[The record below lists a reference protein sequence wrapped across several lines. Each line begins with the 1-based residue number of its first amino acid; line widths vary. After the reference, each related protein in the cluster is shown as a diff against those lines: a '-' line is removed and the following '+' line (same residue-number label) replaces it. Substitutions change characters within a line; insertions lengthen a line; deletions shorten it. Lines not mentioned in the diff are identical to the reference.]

1 MIYKIEEIPTTRI
14 AYMRQVGPYGAN
26 NYALMDKF
34 KAWVKSKGLFSNA
47 TVILGIPHDNPKTTL
62 PENCRYDVCLVI
74 TGDYIIA
81 DSNIGEAELPGGKYA
96 VFPIVHTAQAVQKAW
111 TEIFSLL
118 TAQGHQFDVSKPILE
133 RYSFDM
139 TDKQMCE
146 ICVPIQETPCD
157 DAP

>member
-1 MIYKIEEIPTTRI
+1 
-14 AYMRQVGPYGAN
+14 MRQVGPYGAN

-81 DSNIGEAELPGGKYA
+81 DSNVSEADLPGGKYA
-96 VFPIVHTAQAVQKAW
+96 VFPCPYISSSPKAGLKS
-111 TEIFSLL
+111 FLL
-118 TAQGHQFDVSKPILE
+118 KAYRTSVRRYKHILE
-133 RYSFDM
+133 RYLL
-139 TDKQMCE
+139 T
-146 ICVPIQETPCD
+146 
-157 DAP
+157 